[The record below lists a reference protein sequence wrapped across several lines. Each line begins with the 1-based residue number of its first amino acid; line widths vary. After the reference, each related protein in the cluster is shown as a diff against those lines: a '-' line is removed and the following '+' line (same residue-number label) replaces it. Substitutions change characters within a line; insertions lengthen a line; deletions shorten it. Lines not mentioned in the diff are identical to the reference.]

1 MCAADG
7 TLRPHYQGFSDWLKR
22 TPDERIAQK
31 REEAER
37 AFHRLGI
44 TFAVYGEDSGTE
56 RLIPFDLVPR
66 IIPAAEWETLE
77 AGLIQRVTALNLF
90 LGDIYHDKKIVSA
103 GIVPADKVLGNA
115 QYRPEMEGMTVPGGI

>member
-1 MCAADG
+1 MAHRLLSSEHRPLKAIMSRLPYDEMHTADASI
-7 TLRPHYQGFSDWLKR
+7 RPHYQPFAAWLAE
-22 TPDERIAQK
+22 TPAGRIAQK

-66 IIPAAEWETLE
+66 IIPSAEW
-77 AGLIQRVTALNLF
+77 AGLERGLTQRV
-90 LGDIYHDKKIVSA
+90 
-103 GIVPADKVLGNA
+103 
-115 QYRPEMEGMTVPGGI
+115 Q